1 MTKDKPKARA
11 KDNTLLFY
19 IILAVIAFAVYA
31 NSLSNEFVFDDE
43 SVVLGDESLTKLS
56 NIPKYFTGEQGF
68 HKVIGR
74 YYRPVVSASYNI
86 DYTLWGLKPFGFH
99 LTNVLIHVINVLLFF
114 RLLMLM
120 FSGSKSKFRDYGVLI
135 GAVLFALHPIHTEAV
150 AWVSG
155 RTDSLSC
162 TFFLASFI
170 YYFKFSSNENN
181 RNLILALLFYFLALL
196 SKEMAITLPAV
207 IILYDL
213 VVNKNS
219 LSSAFKEKLK
229 IYSAYIVLSVLYFV
243 LRWAVLR
250 DVPQRES
257 YFYFYGKDFA
267 TAFLTMFQTIPIY
280 FKLAVFP
287 YGMLYHYG
295 GYLPY
300 VSSPFDIT
308 VLFTV
313 VFLLV
318 MGFASYY
325 LYSRMS
331 VVSYS
336 IMFFFITLLPV
347 LNIVPTMNFM
357 ADRFLYIPSAFLS
370 FAVIAVILKYYTP
383 EKSGLVI
390 TVSAVVLF
398 AFGFM
403 TFSRNADW
411 KTNDILFMSGEG
423 KPGTVLYVNIG
434 NIYANKGDY
443 KKAEIYYR
451 KAIELR
457 IGSVLANN
465 NLGKLFLISGN
476 YDSAYY
482 YMHQGYLLDTL
493 SPEPMHALALL
504 NAKFEKLPEAIGWL
518 EKVQTVA
525 PNYMNSAQM
534 LEELKA
540 RQKLGSVNPNTNNNV
555 DPDVMNKTAALEKSS
570 YEHYQKKEY
579 DAAIKELEELIKLN
593 PSMASGYYNNIGMCY
608 MDNGKY
614 NVAIENF
621 GMSVK
626 ENPKF
631 SSGYNNLGT
640 CYEKLG
646 DMTKAKVNYLK
657 ALETDPNNQSA
668 KQNLEKLK

>member
-1 MTKDKPKARA
+1 MIKQKFQETNDY
-11 KDNTLLFY
+11 LLLY
-19 IILAVIAFAVYA
+19 VILALVAFAVYA
-31 NSLSNEFVFDDE
+31 NSLSYEFVFDDD
-43 SVVLGDESLTKLS
+43 SVVQGDESLTKLS

-86 DYTLWGLKPFGFH
+86 DYALWGLKPFGFH
-99 LTNVLIHVINVLLFF
+99 LTNVLIHVINTLLFF
-114 RLLMLM
+114 RLLLLM
-120 FSGSKSKFRDYGVLI
+120 FTGSRSKFKVYSIFI
-135 GAVLFALHPIHTEAV
+135 GAVLFAVHPIHTEAV

-162 TFFLASFI
+162 TFFFASFI
-170 YYFKFSSNENN
+170 FYFKYSSNESVK
-181 RNLILALLFYFLALL
+181 NLSLALVFYFIALL
-196 SKEMAITLPAV
+196 SKEMAITLPVV

-213 VVNKNS
+213 VVNR
-219 LSSAFKEKLK
+219 LSIKDMFKQKQKVYFAFIL
-229 IYSAYIVLSVLYFV
+229 LSVLYLI

-250 DVPQRES
+250 DVPQRSS

-267 TAFLTMFQTIPIY
+267 TAFFTMLQTVPYY

-287 YGMLYHYG
+287 SGMLYHYS

-300 VSSPFDIT
+300 VSSISEIT
-308 VLFTV
+308 VIFAV
-313 VFLLV
+313 AFLLV
-318 MGFASYY
+318 IGFIIFY
-325 LYSRMS
+325 LYKKLP

-336 IMFFFITLLPV
+336 LMFFFVTLLPV

-370 FAVIAVILKYYTP
+370 LAAIAVILKYYTP
-383 EKSGLVI
+383 GSSGIVL
-390 TVSAVVLF
+390 TVSALVIA
-398 AFGFM
+398 AFGYM
-403 TFSRNADW
+403 TIARNADW
-411 KTNDILFMSGEG
+411 KTNDILFLSAEG
-423 KPGTVLYVNIG
+423 KPGTILYVNIG

-443 KKAEIYYR
+443 KKAEVYYR
-451 KAIELR
+451 QAIDLK

-465 NLGKLFLISGN
+465 NLGKLFLIYGN

-482 YMHQGYLLDTL
+482 YMNKGYLLDTL
-493 SPEPMHALALL
+493 SPEPMHSLALL

-518 EKVQTVA
+518 ERIQTVS

-534 LEELKA
+534 LEELKM
-540 RQKLGSVNPNTNNNV
+540 RQKQGMVNPDAKSNI
-555 DPDVMNKTAALEKSS
+555 DPGAMNKAAVLEKSS

-579 DAAIKELEELIKLN
+579 DKAIKELEELIKLS

-608 MDNGKY
+608 MDDGKY
-614 NVAIENF
+614 IEAVRNF
-621 GMSVK
+621 EMSVK

-646 DMTKAKVNYLK
+646 DIQKARENYKK
-657 ALETDPNNQSA
+657 AVEIDPNNQSA

>member
-1 MTKDKPKARA
+1 MTKPREQK
-11 KDNTLLFY
+11 KDSTLFFY
-19 IILAVIAFAVYA
+19 IILAVITFALYA

-43 SVVLGDESLTKLS
+43 SVVMGDESLTKLS

-86 DYTLWGLKPFGFH
+86 DFALWGLKPFGFH
-99 LTNVLIHVINVLLFF
+99 LTNVLIHVINVLLFL
-114 RLLMLM
+114 RLLLLM
-120 FSGSKSKFRDYGVLI
+120 FSGSVSKFKNYGILI

-162 TFFLASFI
+162 TFFFASFI
-170 YYFKFSSNENN
+170 YYFKYSSNENN
-181 RNLILALLFYFLALL
+181 RNLILTLLFYLLALL
-196 SKEMAITLPAV
+196 SKEMAITLPVV

-213 VVNKNS
+213 VINKQS
-219 LSSAFKEKLK
+219 IRSAFKEKLK
-229 IYSAYIVLSVLYFV
+229 IYSAFIILSVLYFI
-243 LRWAVLR
+243 LRWVVLK

-257 YFYFYGKDFA
+257 YFYFYGKDLA
-267 TAFLTMFQTIPIY
+267 TAFFTMLQTIPIY

-300 VSSPFDIT
+300 VSSPFEAT
-308 VLFTV
+308 VIFSII
-313 VFLLV
+313 FLLII
-318 MGFASYY
+318 GFAAFY
-325 LYSRMS
+325 LFKRMPF
-331 VVSYS
+331 VSYS
-336 IMFFFITLLPV
+336 ILFFFITLLPV
-347 LNIVPTMNFM
+347 MNIIPTMNFM

-383 EKSGLVI
+383 QKSGLVI
-390 TVSAVVLF
+390 TVSAVVLI
-398 AFGFM
+398 AFGAM
-403 TFSRNADW
+403 TISRNADW
-411 KTNDILFMSGEG
+411 KTNDILFMSCDG
-423 KPGTVLYVNIG
+423 KPGSVLYVNIG

-443 KKAEIYYR
+443 RKAEVYYR

-493 SPEPMHALALL
+493 SPEPMHSMALL
-504 NAKFEKLPEAIGWL
+504 NAKFEKLPEAILWL
-518 EKVQTVA
+518 EKIQSVA
-525 PNYMNSAQM
+525 PNYMNSLQM

-540 RQKLGSVNPNTNNNV
+540 RQKMGSVNPNSNTNA
-555 DPDVMNKTAALEKSS
+555 DPDVMNKTAELEKSS

-579 DAAIKELEELIKLN
+579 DAAIKELEELIKLS

-608 MDNGKY
+608 MDNGKFSE
-614 NVAIENF
+614 AIESF

-646 DMTKAKVNYLK
+646 DISKAKDNYKK
-657 ALETDPNNQSA
+657 AVEADPNNQSA